1 MTKFKKFQ
9 GLERYIARF
18 VDKTKNGHVFTCD
31 ISMLYRSEK
40 NRTTLTEEEMEE
52 RRAWVTTR
60 RKLGEYYG
68 RASDVTSCEEMLR
81 LRVAPPVLSSPFC
94 SPRSQLHEYRAGHIY
109 PQKLGAWKYLEQNVN
124 SFQPEQSMAGKAK
137 YADVLRDSLHAE
149 RNCSNEANEQD
160 YIANQV
166 LEPLR
171 KAGVLEYKET
181 TEVVGLEGRPDLAS
195 SAEPWTFPNG
205 LPDNWSEHPPENN
218 CDQEGAS
225 NNDDDGPNNS
235 VNPGTSSSKKRTA
248 TTKFTKSPS
257 SIIPLVYCEEIELLR
272 ELGRGNNHVR
282 LARWRGQEVA
292 VKSFDI
298 FKDYRW
304 FEREVRAYEHLKD
317 VWGELVPK
325 PYFISNMYG
334 TIALLG
340 MQLGREPNSS
350 DTNFASE
357 RALLFSRLV
366 HEYDFDHLDT
376 DWGNVIYIPD
386 GEGKERLVAMDLES
400 HEILAG
406 ERRNR
411 VT

>member
-1 MTKFKKFQ
+1 MDTIVSRYNQ
-9 GLERYIARF
+9 GHEP
-18 VDKTKNGHVFTCD
+18 K
-31 ISMLYRSEK
+31 S
-40 NRTTLTEEEMEE
+40 TLPTW
-52 RRAWVTTR
+52 ANI
-60 RKLGEYYG
+60 GEPLSQLFGYMNANDSRCG
-68 RASDVTSCEEMLR
+68 
-81 LRVAPPVLSSPFC
+81 VLSSATRTYFLYVNEEDHVPLI
-94 SPRSQLHEYRAGHIY
+94 SDAWLIGKKYYLRAWSY
-109 PQKLGAWKYLEQNVN
+109 FFKV
-124 SFQPEQSMAGKAK
+124 
-137 YADVLRDSLHAE
+137 
-149 RNCSNEANEQD
+149 
-160 YIANQV
+160 
-166 LEPLR
+166 
-171 KAGVLEYKET
+171 
-181 TEVVGLEGRPDLAS
+181 AS

-205 LPDNWSEHPPENN
+205 LPDNWSEHPPGNN

-225 NNDDDGPNNS
+225 NIDDDGPNS
-235 VNPGTSSSKKRTA
+235 SANPGTSSSKKRTV
-248 TTKFTKSPS
+248 TTKFTKIPS

-304 FEREVRAYEHLKD
+304 FEREVRAYEYLKD

-340 MQLGREPNSS
+340 MQLGRDPNSS
-350 DTNFASE
+350 DENFASE
-357 RALLFSRLV
+357 RALLFSKLV
-366 HEYDFDHLDT
+366 HEYGFDHLDT

-386 GEGKERLVAMDLES
+386 GEGKEGLVAMDLES